1 MLEISLNETNRLVN
15 FCKAL
20 STPLRVNILHVLNQF
35 GPLNIQEIAEKLDSA
50 PSTISI
56 NVKVMEEA
64 GLIISDKTPAKN
76 GSNKICSPIYL
87 DIHIKMQSEAYTH
100 EFPDLFEYEIPIGN
114 FQRFDVWPS
123 CGYLFFDHDD
133 KLIKNFHFDNKH
145 AFLFPERIDAQLLWF
160 RMGYV
165 EYHIP
170 IERLANSAFESIAFS
185 LELCSEAPGYNLNWK
200 SDISMWINGHEIG
213 TWVSPADYGGKQG
226 LLTPNE
232 WGVHSTQYGVL
243 TDWRV
248 DKDGSY
254 INDLYL
260 SGVNI
265 DDLAL
270 GDDEVVKLRI
280 GIKDTAENLGGIN
293 LFGDRFGNY
302 PQNIK
307 MRIQYRD

>member
-1 MLEISLNETNRLVN
+1 MN
-15 FCKAL
+15 FD
-20 STPLRVNILHVLNQF
+20 RVNH
-35 GPLNIQEIAEKLDSA
+35 E
-50 PSTISI
+50 
-56 NVKVMEEA
+56 
-64 GLIISDKTPAKN
+64 
-76 GSNKICSPIYL
+76 GSSLYE
-87 DIHIKMQSEAYTH
+87 H
-100 EFPDLFEYEIPIGN
+100 EIPIGN
-114 FQRFDVWPS
+114 FHQFEVHPS
-123 CGYLFFDHDD
+123 CGYIFFDHSNQEM
-133 KLIKNFHFDNKH
+133 KNYHFDNKL
-145 AFLFPERIDAQLLWF
+145 AFLLPERIDAQLLWF

-170 IERLANSAFESIAFS
+170 IEQIRHSKFESIAFS

-213 TWVSPADYGGKQG
+213 TWVSPADYGGKPG
-226 LLTPNE
+226 LLTPIE

-265 DDLAL
+265 DDLIL
-270 GDDEVVKLRI
+270 GEDEVVKLRI

-307 MRIQYRD
+307 MRVQYRD